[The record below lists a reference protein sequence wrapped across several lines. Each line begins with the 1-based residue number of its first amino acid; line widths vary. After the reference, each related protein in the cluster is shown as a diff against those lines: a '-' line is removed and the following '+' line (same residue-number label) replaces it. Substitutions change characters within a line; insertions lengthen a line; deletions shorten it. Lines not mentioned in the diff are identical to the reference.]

1 MIIAF
6 AAKQFEAVSG
16 YAGQGREWLLYDC
29 VPRQPIPE
37 PNRVTLNKDQVLHHF
52 KDHDPHPLDGVEI
65 VVVGSAGDG
74 LGFFE
79 GC

>member
-1 MIIAF
+1 M
-6 AAKQFEAVSG
+6 AALRLRAATTHS
-16 YAGQGREWLLYDC
+16 
-29 VPRQPIPE
+29 E

>member
-16 YAGQGREWLLYDC
+16 YAGQAREWPLYDC

-52 KDHDPHPLDGVEI
+52 KDHDPHP
-65 VVVGSAGDG
+65 STASRSS
-74 LGFFE
+74 
-79 GC
+79 

>member
-16 YAGQGREWLLYDC
+16 YAGQAREWLLYDC

-52 KDHDPHPLDGVEI
+52 KDHDPHPLDSRDRRSGQRRRR
-65 VVVGSAGDG
+65 
-74 LGFFE
+74 LGFF
-79 GC
+79 

>member
-1 MIIAF
+1 M
-6 AAKQFEAVSG
+6 
-16 YAGQGREWLLYDC
+16 
-29 VPRQPIPE
+29 
-37 PNRVTLNKDQVLHHF
+37 TLNQDQVLHHF
-52 KDHDPHPLDGVEI
+52 KDHDPHSLDGVEI